1 LTRISY
7 SDRLAKRNKKLGN
20 APAADE
26 HSDEAEQRQEQHEN
40 TSTSS
45 TPGMS
50 EATVLT
56 TVTTHHHDEQMR
68 LHSKEVSVRGL
79 TLQFGDLTLL
89 ENGYLHLVPGH
100 RYALHAENGA
110 GKTTLLRHIAAGK
123 IAGFPLSLRTVLVEQ
138 EARGDERTAVDI
150 VLAGDRRAVE
160 LRAQILALESSQVDG
175 KFTALQGE
183 RYAQLVDELALVVD
197 EKQEQRARAEQVLRA
212 VGFTDKLLKQK
223 SEELS
228 GGWKMRTSLAVAL
241 FERPDLLLLDEPTN
255 HLDIVGIR
263 WLEQFLVSPECD
275 NLIVIVVSHDRT
287 FVDNVATDVV
297 LLAGRKLTYFPGNF
311 SAFEEARADQLAQAQ
326 RKSDIDAK
334 KTAHLEQQLA
344 RARSQASQSSGR
356 GGGSNAV
363 KAVKTKLDRVGQFT
377 NARDFNQTWRTVRK
391 ELWAYGEAAN
401 VSWRVDA
408 ATLQDRQNL
417 NVLFADPDPL
427 GVQRALLTL
436 SEVSFH
442 YPQERTLFTGVNMSI
457 ELSSRIAVVGAN
469 GQGKSTLLR
478 VLAGQL
484 APTKG
489 SRDAVHSAR
498 IVYYGQHQ
506 SDNYDLTI
514 SPLSELKRQFPA
526 ATEPELRGQLGAM
539 GLGGKLAVM
548 PIGTLSGGQKCRL
561 SLAALAMAKPHVM
574 LLDEPTQHLSYTS
587 IEALLEGLEAFKGAI
602 VCVSHDRWFIEQL
615 RVNELWLAKGGSI
628 QRSETW

>member
-1 LTRISY
+1 
-7 SDRLAKRNKKLGN
+7 
-20 APAADE
+20 
-26 HSDEAEQRQEQHEN
+26 
-40 TSTSS
+40 
-45 TPGMS
+45 MS

-574 LLDEPTQHLSYTS
+574 LLDEPTQHCHTRRSRRYWRAWRRLR
-587 IEALLEGLEAFKGAI
+587 A
-602 VCVSHDRWFIEQL
+602 QL
-615 RVNELWLAKGGSI
+615 CACLTIGGS
-628 QRSETW
+628 SSSCA